1 MFVSARVRAMND
13 LARSNGASV
22 YREPP
27 TCIVVIKLLMN
38 SLMRLGLTKRTVTVN
53 NAGTTP
59 TPSRVT
65 CTDSKQSSEF
75 GMDAAVLSPFDDSR
89 HCWEVKAVS
98 VTRRCEIWLRQEAGA
113 QLHSEV

>member
-1 MFVSARVRAMND
+1 MRGATVFISTRVRAMND

-38 SLMRLGLTKRTVTVN
+38 SLMRLGLTKRTVIVN

-59 TPSRVT
+59 TPSSVT
-65 CTDSKQSSEF
+65 CTDSKKYSEF
-75 GMDAAVLSPFDDSR
+75 GMDEAVLFPFDDL
-89 HCWEVKAVS
+89 
-98 VTRRCEIWLRQEAGA
+98 RRC
-113 QLHSEV
+113 

>member
-1 MFVSARVRAMND
+1 MFISTRVRVMND

-38 SLMRLGLTKRTVTVN
+38 SLMRLGLTKRMVIVN

-59 TPSRVT
+59 TPSCVT
-65 CTDSKQSSEF
+65 CTDSRKYSEF
-75 GMDAAVLSPFDDSR
+75 GTDEAVLFPSDDLR
-89 HCWEVKAVS
+89 HC
-98 VTRRCEIWLRQEAGA
+98 
-113 QLHSEV
+113 